1 MTNVSI
7 IGIGQ
12 TEVKEHWDSSLRHLA
27 WYAIEAALDDAHTTA
42 VDALYVGN
50 MLAPQL
56 SQQNHLGALVAD
68 FAGLR
73 GIEATTVEAAE
84 ASGGVALRQ
93 AILAVQSGLVQTALV
108 VGVEKV
114 TDQTGSPI
122 TAAATSGL
130 DADYEAIHGVTPA
143 AIGAL
148 MMRRYMHEYGVEVS
162 DFAGF
167 SVNAHGNGAANPLAM
182 FRNRL
187 RAERFT
193 AAPMVAEPVSLFDA
207 APYADGAAAVIVT
220 SHERAMDMVPNPI
233 RVAGSAVATDTLAL
247 HDRHNPLW
255 LKAAEMS
262 AKKAMEQARITT
274 DDVDL
279 FELTDAFTVMAALSL
294 EAAGFAEPGEGWRLA
309 KDEEIGRNGRIPI
322 STFGGLKAR
331 GNPLGATGVY
341 QIVEVVRQLRG
352 DAGDNQVTDAQVGMA
367 QILGGS
373 GGTAVTHVLKRE

>member
-1 MTNVSI
+1 MNVSI
-7 IGIGQ
+7 IGLGQ

-42 VDALYVGN
+42 VDAVYVGN
-50 MLAPQL
+50 MLSPQL

-84 ASGGVALRQ
+84 ASGGMALRQ
-93 AILAVQSGLVQTALV
+93 AVLAVQSGLVQTALV

-122 TAAATSGL
+122 TAAAMSGL

-148 MMRRYMHEYGVEVS
+148 MMRRYMHEYGVAVD

-167 SVNAHGNGAANPLAM
+167 SVNAHANGAANPLAM

-187 RAERFT
+187 KAERFT
-193 AAPMVAEPVSLFDA
+193 AAPLVADPVSLFDA
-207 APYADGAAAVIVT
+207 APYGDGAAAVVVT
-220 SHERAMDMVPNPI
+220 SHERAMDMVPHPI
-233 RVAGSAVATDTLAL
+233 RIVGSAVATDTLAL

-255 LKAAEMS
+255 LKAAEIS
-262 AKKAMEQARITT
+262 AKKAMAQAGIAP

-294 EAAGFAEPGEGWRLA
+294 EAAGFAERGEGWRLA
-309 KDEEIGRNGRIPI
+309 KEEAIGRNGRIPI

-341 QIVEVVRQLRG
+341 QIVEVARQLRG
-352 DAGDNQVTDAQVGMA
+352 DAGDTQVADAQIGMA

-373 GGTAVTHVLKRE
+373 GGTAVTHVLKKD

>member
-1 MTNVSI
+1 MNVSI

-42 VDALYVGN
+42 VDAVYVGN
-50 MLAPQL
+50 MLSPQL
-56 SQQNHLGALVAD
+56 SQQAHLGALVAD

-84 ASGGVALRQ
+84 ASGGMALRQ
-93 AILAVQSGLVQTALV
+93 AVLAVQSGLIQTALV

-122 TAAATSGL
+122 TAAAMSGL
-130 DADYEAIHGVTPA
+130 DADYEAIHGATPA

-148 MMRRYMHEYGVEVS
+148 IMRRYMHEYGVEVG

-167 SVNAHGNGAANPLAM
+167 SVNAHGNGATNPLAM
-182 FRNRL
+182 YRNRL
-187 RAERFT
+187 KAERFT
-193 AAPMVAEPVSLFDA
+193 MAPLVADPVSLFDA
-207 APYADGAAAVIVT
+207 APYGDGAAAVIVT
-220 SHERAMDMVPNPI
+220 SHERAMDMVPHPI
-233 RVAGSAVATDTLAL
+233 RIVGSAVATDTLAL

-255 LKAAEMS
+255 LKAAEIS
-262 AKKAMEQARITT
+262 AKKAMEQASITP
-274 DDVDL
+274 DDVDV

-294 EAAGFAEPGEGWRLA
+294 EAAGFVEPGEGWQLA
-309 KDEEIGRNGRIPI
+309 RDGEIGRDGRIPI

-331 GNPLGATGVY
+331 GNPIGATGVY
-341 QIVEVVRQLRG
+341 QIVEVARQLRG
-352 DAGDNQVTDAQVGMA
+352 DAGDNQVAEAQIGMA

-373 GGTAVTHVLKRE
+373 GGTAVTHVLKRD